1 MAEITKVTFTP
12 FNKEGNNLKGFASVT
27 LDDELVLTGMR
38 LISGNKGLF
47 VSMPSALWQS
57 DEEYHDI
64 YFPITKEL
72 REAITEEIVEAYKNQ
87 KKKAKEEKEEK
98 KSGKKSSKSKSSK
111 SKKRPEP
118 EDDDDDDD
126 DDEDIDF

>member
-38 LISGNKGLF
+38 LILGNKGLF
-47 VSMPSALWQS
+47 ISMPSALWQS

-64 YFPITKEL
+64 YFPITAEL

-87 KKKAKEEKEEK
+87 KKKAKEMRLSTTEFFNLVSNLDTKEGLLNYLQNASTEY
-98 KSGKKSSKSKSSK
+98 
-111 SKKRPEP
+111 
-118 EDDDDDDD
+118 
-126 DDEDIDF
+126 